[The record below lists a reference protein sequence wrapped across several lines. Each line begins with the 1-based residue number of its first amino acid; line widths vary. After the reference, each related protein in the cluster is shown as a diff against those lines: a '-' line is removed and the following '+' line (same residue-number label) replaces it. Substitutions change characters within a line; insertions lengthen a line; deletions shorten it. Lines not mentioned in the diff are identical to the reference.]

1 MGQRPTV
8 PGLLIAKEKYGI
20 TTGLDE
26 EGRTATKRDET
37 LCCTGFRHG
46 LKATNCDKL
55 RRGQKPRAYTPGIY
69 TIYTHFRLWRVMDL
83 KDYVSVPAQFQ
94 AETGGSDA
102 RFEARARVGS
112 GGVREDVP
120 AGDDRGEGIDVR
132 ALCGEQVGDYGV
144 ASPQELVKINLGEL
158 MIKGGDA
165 AVLCYHRFI
174 FTR

>member
-1 MGQRPTV
+1 
-8 PGLLIAKEKYGI
+8 
-20 TTGLDE
+20 
-26 EGRTATKRDET
+26 
-37 LCCTGFRHG
+37 
-46 LKATNCDKL
+46 
-55 RRGQKPRAYTPGIY
+55 
-69 TIYTHFRLWRVMDL
+69 MDL
-83 KDYVSVPAQFQ
+83 KDYVSVPLNFKRRPEVRMLALRL
-94 AETGGSDA
+94 GCGSA
-102 RFEARARVGS
+102 PEGFEKT
-112 GGVREDVP
+112 